1 MKQKGEPQK
10 KKKGLKT
17 ESLLDT
23 DDDVTQRAEV
33 NATAAQKRGNHT
45 KGEKEAK
52 ANARCEGRE
61 GKKKKRCFFRFSLE
75 MSKENRRGETREEKE
90 IMNTDAEKERIFAV
104 LKQSS
109 KTSK

>member
-1 MKQKGEPQK
+1 MKRKGEPQK
-10 KKKGLKT
+10 KRDKRQKV
-17 ESLLDT
+17 LLDT
-23 DDDVTQRAEV
+23 DDNVTQRAEV

-45 KGEKEAK
+45 KGEKEVK
-52 ANARCEGRE
+52 ASARCEGRE
-61 GKKKKRCFFRFSLE
+61 GKKKRCLFRFSLE
-75 MSKENRRGETREEKE
+75 MSKGNRRGETREEKE

>member
-1 MKQKGEPQK
+1 MTMSLKGQKSTQQRHRKEETTLKGK
-10 KKKGLKT
+10 KKPKQT
-17 ESLLDT
+17 Q
-23 DDDVTQRAEV
+23 DVKA
-33 NATAAQKRGNHT
+33 G
-45 KGEKEAK
+45 KE
-52 ANARCEGRE
+52 
-61 GKKKKRCFFRFSLE
+61 KKKKRCFFRFSLE

>member
-1 MKQKGEPQK
+1 MTMSLKGQKSTQQRHRKEETTL
-10 KKKGLKT
+10 KGK
-17 ESLLDT
+17 
-23 DDDVTQRAEV
+23 
-33 NATAAQKRGNHT
+33 
-45 KGEKEAK
+45 KEAK
-52 ANARCEGRE
+52 ASARCEGRE